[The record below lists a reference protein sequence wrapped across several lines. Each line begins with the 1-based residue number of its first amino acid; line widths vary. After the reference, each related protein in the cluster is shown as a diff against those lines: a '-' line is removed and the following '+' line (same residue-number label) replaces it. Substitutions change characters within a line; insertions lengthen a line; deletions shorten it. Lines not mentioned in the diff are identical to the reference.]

1 LRRGPAMRGLSRR
14 HSLYIPWG
22 VVLWDMSLD
31 SFFGIVYDM
40 TIILAIVTFAMG
52 FLYLYAGKREDES

>member
-1 LRRGPAMRGLSRR
+1 
-14 HSLYIPWG
+14 
-22 VVLWDMSLD
+22 MSLD